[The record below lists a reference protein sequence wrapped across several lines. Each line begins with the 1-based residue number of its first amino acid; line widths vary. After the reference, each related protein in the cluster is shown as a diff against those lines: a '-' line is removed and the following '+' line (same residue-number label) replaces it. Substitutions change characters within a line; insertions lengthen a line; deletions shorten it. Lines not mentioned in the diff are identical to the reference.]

1 MVVMK
6 MMAFEMIG
14 MSINDNADNNVVT
27 QCGIA
32 HNWAGQGGAEYEGG
46 VDGEGEHCPQSL
58 LISIVLG
65 TATVIFPFWSPSSS
79 S

>member
-1 MVVMK
+1 MVVTMK
-6 MMAFEMIG
+6 MIV
-14 MSINDNADNNVVT
+14 MSISDNADNNVVT

-32 HNWAGQGGAEYEGG
+32 YNRAGQGGAEHEGG

>member
-1 MVVMK
+1 MK
-6 MMAFEMIG
+6 MMAFEMIV

-27 QCGIA
+27 LQCGIA
-32 HNWAGQGGAEYEGG
+32 YNRAGQGGAEHEGG

-58 LISIVLG
+58 LISIVRG

-79 S
+79 

>member
-1 MVVMK
+1 MVVTMK
-6 MMAFEMIG
+6 MMV
-14 MSINDNADNNVVT
+14 MSINGNADNVNNVVT
-27 QCGIA
+27 LQCGIA
-32 HNWAGQGGAEYEGG
+32 YNRAGQGGAQHAGG